1 MDIYYDV
8 IAVLSIC
15 LPVCLSACLSFFS
28 FFFAYPGG
36 GSASIYQ
43 QKELLNS
50 TTDDKT
56 VNAYESLVAGLGFAS
71 FAYICAFVIFAVA
84 AMYVSPL
91 CCCASVNEWKMAK
104 GPVEIY
110 KVDGLGEDAG
120 LIFSEEELRI
130 AEKADSGIV

>member
-1 MDIYYDV
+1 MLLY
-8 IAVLSIC
+8 LSIC
-15 LPVCLSACLSFFS
+15 LSVCLSVCLSILFS
-28 FFFAYPGG
+28 FFVHPGG

-43 QKELLNS
+43 QKELLNDA
-50 TTDDKT
+50 TDDKT

-91 CCCASVNEWKMAK
+91 CCCASVNEWKMVK